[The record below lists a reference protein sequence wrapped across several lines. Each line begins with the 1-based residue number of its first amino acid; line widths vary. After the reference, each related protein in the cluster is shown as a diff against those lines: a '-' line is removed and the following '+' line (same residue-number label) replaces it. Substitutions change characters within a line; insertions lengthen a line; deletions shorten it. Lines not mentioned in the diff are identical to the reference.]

1 MTNASE
7 PAASEA
13 LSERSEEELERHIPG
28 PWRRR
33 DHQHR
38 LPDELLELIAARFRL
53 LGEPMRLKLL
63 AALAEAEHSVGE
75 LVALTGAGQ
84 PNVSKHLAVLAQGG
98 LVRRRKVGTTT
109 WYGLVDP
116 SALTLCEVV
125 CTGLQERMLLQ
136 AQLLGVDRQS

>member
-1 MTNASE
+1 MTTVPEHA
-7 PAASEA
+7 
-13 LSERSEEELERHIPG
+13 ELETLREGPDELEGRIPSS
-28 PWRRR
+28 WRRN
-33 DHQHR
+33 HKQP

-53 LGEPMRLKLL
+53 LGEPVRLKLL

-84 PNVSKHLAVLAQGG
+84 PNVSKHLAALAQGG
-98 LVRRRKVGTTT
+98 LVRRRKVGTTI

-125 CTGLQERMLLQ
+125 CTGLQERLLLQ
-136 AQLLGVDRQS
+136 AQLLGVERKR